1 MFDYGKISSTVKPQA
16 LEIDEYS
23 VYINTE
29 ISEIQTDFEGE
40 TVTEF
45 EFNQVKYS
53 KDEYIKMIS
62 DKNAEL
68 ENQLTYTQLA
78 LTEVYEMML

>member
-1 MFDYGKISSTVKPQA
+1 MSTNIEMRDNIRCKI
-16 LEIDEYS
+16 
-23 VYINTE
+23 N
-29 ISEIQTDFEGE
+29 
-40 TVTEF
+40 EF
-45 EFNQVKYS
+45 IHIRKQKTKEFNQVKYS

>member
-1 MFDYGKISSTVKPQA
+1 MFDYGKIRSTVKPQA

-62 DKNAEL
+62 DKNAVL